1 MVAVAKVSKA
11 LAGLPERWHWR
22 LKKKADHA
30 LVSNPR
36 NGVILRCVYLL
47 MATSFSEQHVIV
59 LAIFL
64 FQRAPKMDPTKSPK
78 KVLKLEFLGKFMGLG
93 GVHLAD
99 R

>member
-1 MVAVAKVSKA
+1 MGVPRKEGHIVF
-11 LAGLPERWHWR
+11 LGGLME
-22 LKKKADHA
+22 
-30 LVSNPR
+30 
-36 NGVILRCVYLL
+36 
-47 MATSFSEQHVIV
+47 

-78 KVLKLEFLGKFMGLG
+78 KVLKLEFLGKLMGLG